1 MIYSMTGYG
10 KATVELPSKRVII
23 EVKGL
28 NSKQLDIAAKVPTL
42 YREKEMEMRGLI
54 AQRIKRGKIDFNIY
68 LERHQTD
75 DMANIDI
82 ELAAKYYEQIKELN
96 KRLGFHDQI
105 LWEGEREALAT
116 YETQTVKALLSLPD
130 VVHSEQ
136 QELDEDEWKHVRAG
150 VEEAID
156 HFVDF
161 RRQEGA
167 ALDKDLRQRIDLIKS
182 YSLEVPK
189 YETERVE
196 KIKARITSNIEEV
209 VAKDR
214 IDQNRLE
221 QELIYYI
228 EKLDINE
235 EKVRLANHLEY
246 FLSTMDKEDEAG
258 KKLGFIAQEMGREI
272 NTLGSKANQAE
283 MQRLVVQMKDE
294 LEKIKEQ
301 VLNVL

>member
-1 MIYSMTGYG
+1 MTGYG

-214 IDQNRLE
+214 IDQNRLG

>member
-1 MIYSMTGYG
+1 MTGYG